1 MQNWVYFVLI
11 AEGIWSICM
20 LIDKFAISKQ
30 HIKNPLVFIILNGAM
45 NVLIIFLLPFFS
57 FASLKFNDIL
67 VALASGIFL
76 SLAVIVYYK
85 AIQYEEISRIAILFQ
100 LGPIFALILSYFLI
114 GEILTKNHLIGFFF
128 LLGAGLI
135 FSYKKTEVSFK
146 ISTAFYLMAFSML
159 LGTIGA
165 IAAKYIYSITD
176 FWNAFLWLR
185 ISGFTALLVLLL
197 PSVRKELVTTFRQT
211 SPKIKRL
218 MLLKMVIDFSAFV
231 FAGYALKN
239 SPVSLVTALS
249 SSVLPLFVFVL
260 ILITS
265 IYIPSIVKEEIDKK
279 AILTKLL
286 AIVLIILG
294 IIFVNI

>member
-20 LIDKFAISKQ
+20 LIDKFVISKQ

-57 FASLKFNDIL
+57 FASLKLSDIL

-100 LGPIFALILSYFLI
+100 IGPIFALILSYFLI

-135 FSYKKTEVSFK
+135 VSYKKTEGSFK
-146 ISTAFYLMAFSML
+146 ISMAFCLMAFSML

-165 IAAKYIYSITD
+165 IAAKHIYNITD

-197 PSVRKELVTTFRQT
+197 PSVRKDFVITFRQMN
-211 SPKIKRL
+211 PKIKNL
-218 MLLKMVIDFSAFV
+218 MIFKMAIDFSAFI
-231 FAGYALKN
+231 FSGYALKN
-239 SPVSLVTALS
+239 GPVSLVTALS
-249 SSVLPLFVFVL
+249 SSVLPLFVFAL
-260 ILITS
+260 ALITS
-265 IYIPSIVKEEIDKK
+265 IYIPNIVKEEIDKK
-279 AILTKLL
+279 AILTKLS
-286 AIVLIILG
+286 AIILIIIG
-294 IIFVNI
+294 IVFVNL